1 MTITRFAPSPTGFLH
16 VGNLRTAL
24 INFLVAKKNN
34 GTFILRLDDTDPARS
49 KTIYVDQIKRD
60 LEWLGLEWDRV
71 ETQSSRIERYK
82 SVASELKRID
92 RLYEAFET
100 STELELKR
108 KKQLNM
114 GKPPVYDRSA
124 LNISAKELKNLK
136 ETGDGYWRFLL
147 DHNRVNWQ
155 DGILGSM
162 SIDSKSV
169 SDPVLIRKDGQF
181 LYTLA
186 SVVDDIDMGI
196 TNVVRGADHVT
207 NTATQIQIIN
217 SLGEVSPSFS
227 HHSLLI
233 GPSGEA
239 LSKRLGAL
247 SLKDLKT
254 SGIEAMAL
262 LSHLSSIGTANP
274 IELSESI
281 EELVRNFDLT
291 HFGSSP
297 TKIDVKNLQPLSVK
311 YLKMLPFKVV
321 TEDLEAL
328 KIDKALHEDFWN
340 MAKNNIQSRADL
352 EKWWKICAQGIKPS
366 ISEND
371 KEFINLAFSILPK
384 FPYDKNTW
392 SIWTRRV
399 QEKTGR
405 SGKNLYM
412 PLRSA
417 LTGMEHGPD
426 MSLLMPLLQHI
437 NKNRRMI
444 TNF

>member
-136 ETGDGYWRFLL
+136 DTGDGYWRLLL

-217 SLGEVSPSFS
+217 SLGKVSPSFS

-233 GPSGEA
+233 GPNGEA

-281 EELVRNFDLT
+281 EELIRNFHLT

-437 NKNRRMI
+437 NKP
-444 TNF
+444 

>member
-124 LNISAKELKNLK
+124 LNISAEELKNLK

-217 SLGEVSPSFS
+217 SLGKVSPSFS

-437 NKNRRMI
+437 NKP
-444 TNF
+444 

>member
-124 LNISAKELKNLK
+124 LNISAEELKNLK
-136 ETGDGYWRFLL
+136 ETGEGYWRFLL

-217 SLGEVSPSFS
+217 SLGKVSPSFS

-311 YLKMLPFKVV
+311 YLKTLPFKVV

-352 EKWWKICAQGIKPS
+352 EKWWKICSQGIKPN
-366 ISEND
+366 ISESD
-371 KEFINLAFSILPK
+371 KEFINLAFSILPN

-437 NKNRRMI
+437 NKP
-444 TNF
+444 

>member
-147 DHNRVNWQ
+147 DHDRVKWQ

-217 SLGEVSPSFS
+217 SLGKVSPSFS

-233 GPSGEA
+233 GPNGEA

-262 LSHLSSIGTANP
+262 LSHLSNIGTANP

-281 EELVRNFDLT
+281 EELVSNFDLT

-437 NKNRRMI
+437 NKP
-444 TNF
+444 

>member
-24 INFLVAKKNN
+24 INFLLAKKNN
-34 GTFILRLDDTDPARS
+34 GTFILRLDDTDPVRS

-82 SVASELKRID
+82 SVVSELKRID

-100 STELELKR
+100 PIELELKR
-108 KKQLNM
+108 KKQLNL
-114 GKPPVYDRSA
+114 GQPPVYDRSA
-124 LNISAKELKNLK
+124 LNITPKELEKFKDIGN
-136 ETGDGYWRFLL
+136 GYWRFLL
-147 DHNRVNWQ
+147 DHNRVNWD
-155 DGILGSM
+155 DGILGPV

-186 SVVDDIDMGI
+186 SVVDDVDMEI

-207 NTATQIQIIN
+207 NTATQIQIIQ
-217 SLGEVSPSFS
+217 SLDKASPSFS
-227 HHSLLI
+227 HHSLLT

-247 SLKDLKT
+247 SLKDLRA

-262 LSHLSSIGTANP
+262 LSHLSSIGTSNP
-274 IELSESI
+274 VALSESI
-281 EELVRNFDLT
+281 EELVSNFDLT

-297 TKIDVKNLQPLSVK
+297 TKIDVKNLQPLSEK
-311 YLKMLPFKVV
+311 YLKMLSFESLI
-321 TEDLEAL
+321 EDLKAL
-328 KIDKALHEDFWN
+328 KIDKSLHEDFWN
-340 MAKNNIQSRADL
+340 MAKNNIKSRADL
-352 EKWWKICAQGIKPS
+352 EKWWEICSQGIKPN

-371 KEFINLAFSILPK
+371 KKFIDLAFSILPK
-384 FPYDKNTW
+384 SPYDKNTW
-392 SIWTRRV
+392 SNWTRKV

-405 SGKNLYM
+405 SGKSLYM
-412 PLRSA
+412 PLRNA
-417 LTGMEHGPD
+417 LTGLEYGPD

-437 NKNRRMI
+437 NK
-444 TNF
+444 T

>member
-124 LNISAKELKNLK
+124 LNISAKELKKLK

-217 SLGEVSPSFS
+217 SLGKVSPSFS

-281 EELVRNFDLT
+281 EELIRNFDLT

-352 EKWWKICAQGIKPS
+352 KKWWKICSQGIKPN
-366 ISEND
+366 ISESD
-371 KEFINLAFSILPK
+371 KEFINLAFSILPN

-437 NKNRRMI
+437 NKP
-444 TNF
+444 

>member
-49 KTIYVDQIKRD
+49 KTIYIDQIKRD

-262 LSHLSSIGTANP
+262 LSHLSSIGTSNP

-437 NKNRRMI
+437 NKP
-444 TNF
+444 

>member
-124 LNISAKELKNLK
+124 LNIRAKELKKLK

-147 DHNRVNWQ
+147 DHDRVKWQ
-155 DGILGSM
+155 DGILGSI

-217 SLGEVSPSFS
+217 SLGKVSPSFS

-233 GPSGEA
+233 GPNGEA

-437 NKNRRMI
+437 SKP
-444 TNF
+444 

>member
-124 LNISAKELKNLK
+124 LNISAKELKKLK

-217 SLGEVSPSFS
+217 SLGKVSPSFS

-281 EELVRNFDLT
+281 EELIRNFDLT

-437 NKNRRMI
+437 NKP
-444 TNF
+444 

>member
-124 LNISAKELKNLK
+124 LNISAEELKNLK
-136 ETGDGYWRFLL
+136 ETGEGYWRFLL

-217 SLGEVSPSFS
+217 SLGKVSPSFS

-340 MAKNNIQSRADL
+340 MAKNNIQSRTDL
-352 EKWWKICAQGIKPS
+352 EKWWKICSQGIKPN
-366 ISEND
+366 ISESD
-371 KEFINLAFSILPK
+371 KEFINLAFSILPN

-437 NKNRRMI
+437 NKP
-444 TNF
+444 

>member
-1 MTITRFAPSPTGFLH
+1 MIITRFAPSPTGFLH

-124 LNISAKELKNLK
+124 LNISAKELKKLK

-217 SLGEVSPSFS
+217 SLGKVSPSFS

-233 GPSGEA
+233 GPNGEA

-281 EELVRNFDLT
+281 EELVSNFDLT

-371 KEFINLAFSILPK
+371 KEFINLAFSVLPK

-426 MSLLMPLLQHI
+426 MSLLMPLLQHV
-437 NKNRRMI
+437 NKP
-444 TNF
+444 

>member
-217 SLGEVSPSFS
+217 SLGKVSPSFS

-352 EKWWKICAQGIKPS
+352 EKWWKICAQGIKPN

-371 KEFINLAFSILPK
+371 KEFINLAFSILPN

-437 NKNRRMI
+437 NKP
-444 TNF
+444 

>member
-124 LNISAKELKNLK
+124 LNISAKELKKLK

-217 SLGEVSPSFS
+217 SLGKVSPSFS

-233 GPSGEA
+233 GPNGEA

-437 NKNRRMI
+437 NKP
-444 TNF
+444 

>member
-124 LNISAKELKNLK
+124 LNISAEELKNLK

-217 SLGEVSPSFS
+217 SLGKVSPSFS

-233 GPSGEA
+233 GPNGEA

-437 NKNRRMI
+437 NKP
-444 TNF
+444 